1 MFLFVRLPSG
11 PSNKKLPRDG
21 FHVMRPVSK
30 DSGTFGETPL
40 VRMRSAKRGQ
50 REGLVPK
57 NEAPSVVPQITLTRL
72 GAGLQMWRCRR
83 KGPGQIPETGDD
95 RTGRDRFA
103 DVELNALD
111 ALKALRLITL
121 GLPC

>member
-1 MFLFVRLPSG
+1 MDKERVWS
-11 PSNKKLPRDG
+11 PRTRHQVW
-21 FHVMRPVSK
+21 F
-30 DSGTFGETPL
+30 
-40 VRMRSAKRGQ
+40 
-50 REGLVPK
+50 
-57 NEAPSVVPQITLTRL
+57 PQITLTRL

-83 KGPGQIPETGDD
+83 KGPGQIPETGED

-121 GLPC
+121 DPPC